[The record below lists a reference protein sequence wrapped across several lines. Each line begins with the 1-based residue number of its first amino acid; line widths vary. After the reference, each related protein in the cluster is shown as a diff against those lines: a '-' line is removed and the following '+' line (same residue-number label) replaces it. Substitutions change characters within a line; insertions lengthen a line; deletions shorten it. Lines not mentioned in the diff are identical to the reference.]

1 MQAVYQVAAIRALDL
16 LHAQMRANIQPS
28 TVQPSSK
35 FDMPIVSRCRW
46 RRTSATR
53 AGKKYTPSKINRH
66 TAPSAWF
73 HSGPPSARRPNLSA
87 SACRGLIQLKASGLC
102 AASM

>member
-46 RRTSATR
+46 RRTSATMP
-53 AGKKYTPSKINRH
+53 GKK
-66 TAPSAWF
+66 
-73 HSGPPSARRPNLSA
+73 
-87 SACRGLIQLKASGLC
+87 
-102 AASM
+102 